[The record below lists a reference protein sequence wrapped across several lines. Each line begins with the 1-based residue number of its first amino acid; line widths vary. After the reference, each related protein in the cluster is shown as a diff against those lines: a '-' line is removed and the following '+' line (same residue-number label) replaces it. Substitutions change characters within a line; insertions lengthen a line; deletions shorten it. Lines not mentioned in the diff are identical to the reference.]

1 MIISCEY
8 CGTAVMLGSEG
19 WRGVHKQSM
28 LPLKLEEQNKV
39 SAEFAV

>member
-1 MIISCEY
+1 
-8 CGTAVMLGSEG
+8 LGSEG